1 MTHQYSRAERLLTRP
16 FPTSTSKRV
25 SAPPEPIDGP
35 VSDVFSSK
43 GKSREQDPPQ
53 PTPLSIPRFP
63 MGSGGMI
70 EVPQEMQ
77 ERVSRLVDMSVA
89 CRYLAAQCQ
98 VIHPCL
104 YFGESSLMAPV
115 GQTRQLG
122 RSNRDA
128 GRIQP
133 FPRLWSVR
141 IVSIPVLSLLSAPL
155 SARSGAPVPN
165 MDGGIKVIETNRMQV
180 WHLTLC

>member
-25 SAPPEPIDGP
+25 STPPEPVNGH
-35 VSDVFSSK
+35 VADVFSSK
-43 GKSREQDPPQ
+43 GKSRERDSPQ
-53 PTPLSIPRFP
+53 PTPISMPRFP

-98 VIHPCL
+98 VFHSRL
-104 YFGESSLMAPV
+104 YPWRSLPHDSSRSDKATGPKRLRCWVNRTLSETLV
-115 GQTRQLG
+115 GPHGLYPGVEPT
-122 RSNRDA
+122 
-128 GRIQP
+128 
-133 FPRLWSVR
+133 
-141 IVSIPVLSLLSAPL
+141 
-155 SARSGAPVPN
+155 
-165 MDGGIKVIETNRMQV
+165 
-180 WHLTLC
+180 